1 MAWNLSCADWAD
13 RIRNGRSLV
22 PELPLNRTEA
32 DRAVEIFNCLRLPD
46 VRGTPALREAG
57 ADWFREIVAA
67 LFGSIDAESG
77 ARRIRGLFILAPK
90 KSSKTSYSAALMLT
104 TLVMNTRPR
113 ADMLFI

>member
-32 DRAVEIFNCLRLPD
+32 DRAVEIFNRLRLPD

-67 LFGSIDAESG
+67 LFGSIDAEIG
-77 ARRIRGLFILAPK
+77 ARRIRGLFILAVAKLP
-90 KSSKTSYSAALMLT
+90 SFFVAERSRAA
-104 TLVMNTRPR
+104 VAFRESQNPR
-113 ADMLFI
+113 